1 MGGVVHCGP
10 TSICWKIWIS
20 FKSATDHCTVGGVVQ
35 RQFALKQSLN
45 EDDKTS
51 FEEINKDQKEDL
63 STNDMEGF
71 ARNISGRH

>member
-1 MGGVVHCGP
+1 MFSSVLADEA
-10 TSICWKIWIS
+10 K
-20 FKSATDHCTVGGVVQ
+20 A
-35 RQFALKQSLN
+35 FALKQPSN

-71 ARNISGRH
+71 AKNISGRH